1 MRCARRSPHRG
12 ESHTIGIVAQ
22 GQQLGAIGL
31 QPRRL
36 GRNAMRSAGIACL
49 VANSHTI
56 SSGSQL
62 ATIGAIRLQPMGD

>member
-1 MRCARRSPHRG
+1 
-12 ESHTIGIVAQ
+12 
-22 GQQLGAIGL
+22 L
-31 QPRRL
+31 QPGRL
-36 GRNAMRSAGIACL
+36 GRNAMRSAGIACI